1 MFSFA
6 SRAQKSP
13 LNGGRERG
21 NDGCY
26 NRRTPDLEQE
36 MKRIIALSI
45 LVSIGGCASAPQ
57 ATQSDFTYK
66 DISDYG
72 GVGVRATSLSAGVAI
87 DISASCI
94 EGDIHYSIR
103 PILTEPYMAADKRW
117 SLNMDG
123 ARFWR
128 SSADFDS
135 EALFRSSLATLEA
148 VSPPALFG
156 SSQRVKISN
165 SQIDAIPDLCRKKHG
180 EHLTHARSLADKD
193 RAKDEQLIS
202 EVVGRTGVQPM
213 LTGKNQMSFNN
224 IISLLQESGVS
235 KHKGKFIWV
244 SDGDY
249 RIAQVV
255 GKRVLLISMTNPGGF
270 PAITIITDKEAME
283 GQFWSSV
290 SQGPLEL
297 IGMSSY
303 QTVLGAIRQ
312 TILFKSI

>member
-1 MFSFA
+1 
-6 SRAQKSP
+6 
-13 LNGGRERG
+13 
-21 NDGCY
+21 
-26 NRRTPDLEQE
+26 

-57 ATQSDFTYK
+57 VTQSDFTYK

-72 GVGVRATSLSAGVAI
+72 GVGVRATSPSAGVAI

-103 PILTEPYMAADKRW
+103 PISTEPYRAADKRW
-117 SLNMDG
+117 SLIMGG
-123 ARFWR
+123 AGFLRG
-128 SSADFDS
+128 SVDFDS
-135 EALFRSSLATLEA
+135 EALFRASIATLEA

-156 SSQRVKISN
+156 GSQRVKISN
-165 SQIDAIPDLCRKKHG
+165 YQIEAIPDLCRKKRG
-180 EHLTHARSLADKD
+180 EHLAHVRGLADKD

-224 IISLLQESGVS
+224 LMSLLQESGVS

-255 GKRVLLISMTNPGGF
+255 GRRVLLISMTNPGAF
-270 PAITIITDKEAME
+270 PAITIITDKEALE

-303 QTVLGAIRQ
+303 KAVLGASRQ